1 MAKRSTKSTTSEAKE
16 TQPATPKP
24 KSPAQMAVQ
33 AAGKITG
40 DLVCLLQTER
50 KSFLHIGRLLT
61 EVRDQRHFAALNH
74 LSIEDYADEHLGLRK
89 TSLYRYLK
97 VYAWALEHHKE
108 WLEVPLKVRIPDF
121 SSIEGLLWVEQEL
134 EKKDLSAGRK
144 KTLEDIQQKALDGKL
159 RQKELRAVKA
169 RTNSTKEGD
178 QNLISATRTLRKRYA
193 QSVSVSAQKALPHF
207 DEIISIMDGEQETA
221 FLSILDTWVPKLHHA
236 EFFSHNSRLA

>member
-16 TQPATPKP
+16 SPAAPKS
-24 KSPAQMAVQ
+24 KSPAQLAVQ

-50 KSFLHIGRLLT
+50 KSFLHIGQLLT
-61 EVRDQRHFAALNH
+61 EVQGKQYFATLKH
-74 LSIEDYADEHLGLRK
+74 PSLEDYADKHLGLGK

-108 WLEVPLKVRIPDF
+108 WLDVPLKVRIPDF

-134 EKKDLSAGRK
+134 AKKDLSAGRK

-159 RQKELRAVKA
+159 RRTDLRAVKA

-207 DEIISIMDGEQETA
+207 DEIINIMEGDHETA
-221 FLSILDTWVPKLHHA
+221 CLSILDTWVPKLHHA
-236 EFFSHNSRLA
+236 EFSGRNLMLT